1 MPLSTYG
8 MSLKPSPHP
17 SRPQHAIGFDLSLL
31 QEIPPFLLSP
41 PHLQLLLLLF
51 LTHDLQFGYSS
62 LFLSSVSSRTGLS
75 WSINRFKYPHSR
87 VLIDKKEP
95 KRWWWRRGFEQRF
108 LGYVGTRA
116 NKTIVNFIV
125 SLLCVNVCRF
135 RVFFFCFFLFFFH
148 FQKESEDE
156 GRRLRCPIF
165 LQISHSVLK
174 ETLTWVVN
182 ECVCGRPA
190 ARLKQAAILKEK
202 LAVLAW
208 D

>member
-1 MPLSTYG
+1 MSARLCRSASLFWTPCDCMRLAECGDDVMPLSTYG
-8 MSLKPSPHP
+8 MSLKPTTHP
-17 SRPQHAIGFDLSLL
+17 SRPQHAIGFGLSLL

-108 LGYVGTRA
+108 LGYAGTRA

-135 RVFFFCFFLFFFH
+135 RVFFLLFPFFSFIFRKSRKTKADDFVAPSFC
-148 FQKESEDE
+148 
-156 GRRLRCPIF
+156 
-165 LQISHSVLK
+165 
-174 ETLTWVVN
+174 
-182 ECVCGRPA
+182 
-190 ARLKQAAILKEK
+190 K
-202 LAVLAW
+202 LATQF
-208 D
+208 